1 MRTLNSL
8 SMQALYGSDKGNGLS
23 AWQFW
28 PWRMW
33 RDRRRRATPYGGRK
47 WFGIASVL
55 KSLGD
60 PSFKAGCLIGKPKK
74 C

>member
-33 RDRRRRATPYGGRK
+33 RDRRRRAIRWEKMVWHCQRVEIIDG
-47 WFGIASVL
+47 SVFQARL
-55 KSLGD
+55 
-60 PSFKAGCLIGKPKK
+60 A
-74 C
+74 